1 MHQIKASNFPVMVT
15 FPMTNESKIQFSHTD
30 SLRQGPVVSL
40 ASSLRL
46 ANCSQ
51 GKQSGQMRQEVSDT
65 LPSWLPGC
73 GPV

>member
-1 MHQIKASNFPVMVT
+1 
-15 FPMTNESKIQFSHTD
+15 MTNESKVPFSHTD
-30 SLRQGPVVSL
+30 SLRQEPIISP

-46 ANCSQ
+46 AKYSQ
-51 GKQSGQMRQEVSDT
+51 WKQSGQIRQEVSDT